1 MTKEEITKIFN
12 DFRAEYDFEK
22 HAQVWRNQGEEFRR
36 FWSEKIMDDKSIL
49 LEEDMDYFIR
59 FFDMN
64 ARGAGEFRENGG
76 ESAAL
81 AGIWQGMWY
90 RALKAIKEKSDIKKI
105 LDRILNTEES
115 EIRVDLVNKLWEV
128 NQGGKNG
135 LTGEKAIILGALL
148 FVYSPNK
155 YLSMLSVNHRLA
167 LIDFL
172 EIGNSTQ
179 YKSYGEQVIKTHDD
193 IISGFKNKYDIN
205 IEPRALSYF
214 VYEWLDKYY
223 QWKGK
228 AIGEE
233 MEINEEESEDEQ
245 IITDS
250 SVIDKNSFVL
260 EKHLEDF
267 LIANWEATELGKL
280 YDLIEEDGDIVSQQ
294 YLTKDIGN
302 IDLLVIEKRSGNY
315 VVIELK
321 KGKTS
326 DQAIGQL
333 TRYMGWVKRNKAD
346 GKKVKGIIIAG
357 GQDERLKYAIDMV
370 PDAEIF
376 IYRINFILERP
387 EEK

>member
-22 HAQVWRNQGEEFRR
+22 HAQVWINQSEEFRR
-36 FWSEKIMDDKSIL
+36 FWREKIMDDKVVMSD
-49 LEEDMDYFIR
+49 EDMDRVIR
-59 FFDMN
+59 FFDTKAGG
-64 ARGAGEFRENGG
+64 ARAFRESGG
-76 ESAAL
+76 EH
-81 AGIWQGMWY
+81 AGRANIWKGQWY
-90 RALKAIKEKSDIKKI
+90 RALKAIKEKPDIKKI
-105 LDRILNTEES
+105 LDRILNMEDS
-115 EIRVDLVNKLWEV
+115 EIRVDLVNKLWEA
-128 NQGGKNG
+128 NQGNKNG

-155 YLSMLSVNHRLA
+155 YLSMLSVKHRFE

-172 EIGNSTQ
+172 EIGNSNQ

-193 IISGFKNKYDIN
+193 IRLGFKNKYDIN

-214 VYEWLDKYY
+214 IYEWLDRDY
-223 QWKGK
+223 QWKSK
-228 AIGEE
+228 AIGKE
-233 MEINEEESEDEQ
+233 MEIDEEESEDEQ
-245 IITDS
+245 IITSS

-294 YLTKDIGN
+294 YPTDIGN
-302 IDLLVIEKRSGNY
+302 IDLLVTERGNENY

-321 KGKTS
+321 KGQTS
-326 DQAIGQL
+326 DQTVGQL
-333 TRYMGWVKRNKAD
+333 TRYMGWVKKNKAD

-357 GQDERLKYAIDMV
+357 GQDERLRCALEVV

-376 IYRINFILERP
+376 LYRLNFILERP